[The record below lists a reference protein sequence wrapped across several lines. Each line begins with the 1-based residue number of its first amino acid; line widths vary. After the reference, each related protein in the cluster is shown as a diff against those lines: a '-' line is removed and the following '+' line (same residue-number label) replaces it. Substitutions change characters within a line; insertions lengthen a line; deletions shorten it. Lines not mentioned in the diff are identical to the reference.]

1 MSTFIII
8 LITVLSAIRNFFI
21 IVFYQCRVLVSVV
34 FAVVCIVLFVLWK
47 KGRLKKWKRVA
58 AVVLALYT
66 VTVWTTEIYY
76 VAIRK
81 DTAPLF
87 TKEQQLDN
95 FCAYLFAHEPEEL
108 TTPDTAYFL
117 NAGYLRTKY
126 DDEESARQAYMEKL
140 QKVQDLPETLS
151 VERDGYCAFAEP
163 IRYEYFRAPV
173 HLATWSME
181 NAYVTVLRGNEVLV
195 YGVHMY
201 FGVRLPFILHAF

>member
-1 MSTFIII
+1 MFAY
-8 LITVLSAIRNFFI
+8 LIDVLPYMIRNFFFL
-21 IVFYQCRVLVSVV
+21 VFYQCRVLVSVV
-34 FAVVCIVLFVLWK
+34 FAVVCIVLFVSWK
-47 KGRLKKWKRVA
+47 KGRLKKWKQVA

-108 TTPDTAYFL
+108 TSPDEKVLF
-117 NAGYLRTKY
+117 NAGYVRTEY
-126 DDEESARQAYMEKL
+126 DDEETARQAYMEKL
-140 QKVQDLPETLS
+140 QEVQDLPETLS

-163 IRYEYFRAPV
+163 IRYVYVRAPEY
-173 HLATWSME
+173 LATSNME
-181 NAYVTVLRGNEVLV
+181 HANVFVLRGNEVLV
-195 YGVHMY
+195 YGVDTP
-201 FGVRLPFILHAF
+201 FGVRFPFILHAF